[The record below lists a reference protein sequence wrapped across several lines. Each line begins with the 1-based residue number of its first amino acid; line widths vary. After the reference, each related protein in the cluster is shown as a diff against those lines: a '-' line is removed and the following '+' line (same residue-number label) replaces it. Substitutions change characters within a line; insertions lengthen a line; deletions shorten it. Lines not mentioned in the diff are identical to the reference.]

1 MLFICKKL
9 GDNIKLESRK
19 ITNLLFYNNLKNK
32 NNRIINSRINFR
44 YRKKKKSKLME
55 FRKLVFTFF
64 RENIK

>member
-44 YRKKKKSKLME
+44 YRKKK
-55 FRKLVFTFF
+55 R
-64 RENIK
+64 N